1 MKLNFTPNASHHQ
14 LSIILRSESL
24 SSLLMYIIVLS
35 ANKLIASFSLTP
47 GKWKPLIWSDVHIMQ
62 ARGSIPMLKRKQES
76 RLPCCTLHLTELG
89 MLSSLF
95 IATMV

>member
-1 MKLNFTPNASHHQ
+1 MLHT
-14 LSIILRSESL
+14 IGRVRSEYL
-24 SSLLMYIIVLS
+24 SSLLTYIIVSS

-76 RLPCCTLHLTELG
+76 GSPCRTLHLTELG
-89 MLSSLF
+89 TLSSLF
-95 IATMV
+95 IATVV